1 MTLPSAETI
10 SEFAREVVR
19 SHAQDIESMSVGE
32 MMSGDPRFDEVTEE
46 EFDDLQDAIYD
57 QARTYAET
65 LTWSQEQDADVQ
77 AVAALLAA
85 QADGASMAEC
95 KHAFASLRDRF
106 ADRIAALDGEV
117 AP

>member
-57 QARTYAET
+57 QAQTYAET
-65 LTWSQEQDADVQ
+65 LTWSQDQDADVR
-77 AVAALLAA
+77 AVAEACSDFGNDEGPRGIRQLYA
-85 QADGASMAEC
+85 
-95 KHAFASLRDRF
+95 RF
-106 ADRIAALDGEV
+106 ADRIAALNAEGT
-117 AP
+117 A